1 MFPCWQDFWIY
12 LKHTSFYLLKE
23 ELINIVGS
31 RRKTGR
37 VSRKHNIFKK
47 NIIISNGK
55 NIFTTLFTTYFKN
68 HFRHPISKLHQSSKF
83 TALFTTYGYN
93 SYYFVQV
100 ISFYNVKGYTLHWK
114 GMEFFLNYYFF
125 WLDWMW
131 DTVTI
136 FLSFWIV

>member
-1 MFPCWQDFWIY
+1 MLGQNQNSWMVQILGFLEGLSEISFSLSFVEENYTIY
-12 LKHTSFYLLKE
+12 KDKKINYIIIYHTFNL
-23 ELINIVGS
+23 
-31 RRKTGR
+31 T
-37 VSRKHNIFKK
+37 KK
-47 NIIISNGK
+47 NSYPNP
-55 NIFTTLFTTYFKN
+55 TLFTTYFKN

-125 WLDWMW
+125 L
-131 DTVTI
+131 VR
-136 FLSFWIV
+136 LNVRYRN